1 MTFEFIVIAL
11 LALIFIFL
19 ITLLIRTSKKNQLQ
33 EPQDFE
39 KIEKQLNSLLHKT
52 IEQSGYVNSK
62 IDEIGE
68 LTKKMTNA
76 MTSNISDMG
85 QMGEVILEN
94 ILQDC
99 GMTKNRDYK
108 TQYTDYNEDGQ
119 QFRPDVVIFLPENR
133 NIIIDSKVPM
143 KDWYEFQNSETQ
155 SIKEISIKHFSIAIK
170 NHINQISKKDYRKLL
185 SINSPDYIFIF
196 MPHEFA
202 LITAQKYD
210 SSLAS
215 YAQQKQVIIVGPSTL
230 IMCMKLVES
239 IWKLEKQNKN
249 SKEIAEIAGNMHDQI
264 AKTINLLDKTKA
276 SMTKSIENIEDSKKF
291 IKDGKTSLLTKANK
305 MRELGANTKTEIL
318 NNQE

>member
-1 MTFEFIVIAL
+1 
-11 LALIFIFL
+11 
-19 ITLLIRTSKKNQLQ
+19 
-33 EPQDFE
+33 
-39 KIEKQLNSLLHKT
+39 
-52 IEQSGYVNSK
+52 
-62 IDEIGE
+62 
-68 LTKKMTNA
+68 

-108 TQYTDYNEDGQ
+108 TQYTDYNEEGQ
-119 QFRPDVVIFLPENR
+119 QFRPDVVVFLPENR

-143 KDWYEFQNSETQ
+143 KDWYEFQNSEVQ
-155 SIKEISIKHFSIAIK
+155 SIKENSIKSFSNAIK

-185 SINSPDYIFIF
+185 SINSPDYIFVF

-210 SSLAS
+210 NTIAS
-215 YAQQKQVIIVGPSTL
+215 YAQQKHVIIVGPSTL

-249 SKEIAEIAGNMHDQI
+249 SKEIAEIAGGMYDQI
-264 AKTINLLDKTKA
+264 AKTINLLDKTQ
-276 SMTKSIENIEDSKKF
+276 SSLVKSIENVEDSKKF
-291 IKDGKTSLLTKANK
+291 IREGKNSLFTKANK
-305 MRELGANTKTEIL
+305 MKELGANTKTEII

>member
-1 MTFEFIVIAL
+1 MKFEL
-11 LALIFIFL
+11 LVVTLLVLIFTVLFFL
-19 ITLLIRTSKKNQLQ
+19 LVISIKKNKKSGNDDIQ
-33 EPQDFE
+33 
-39 KIEKQLNSLLHKT
+39 KIEKHLNSLLHKT
-52 IEQSGYVNSK
+52 IEQSGYINSK
-62 IDEIGE
+62 IDEIGD

-76 MTSNISDMG
+76 MTTNISDMG

-143 KDWYEFQNSETQ
+143 KDWYEFQNSESESSKQT
-155 SIKEISIKHFSIAIK
+155 SILNFSNSIK
-170 NHINQISKKDYRKLL
+170 NHINQIKKKDYTKLL

-210 SSLAS
+210 QSISN

-239 IWKLEKQNKN
+239 IWRLEKQNKN
-249 SKEIAEIAGNMHDQI
+249 SKEVAEIAGGMFDQI
-264 AKTINLLDKTKA
+264 ARAINLLDKTE
-276 SMTKSIENIEDSKKF
+276 SNMIKSAENISQTKKY
-291 IKDGKTSLLTKANK
+291 IKDGKGSLLSRANK
-305 MRELGANTKTEIL
+305 MKELGAKTKIDLDFKE
-318 NNQE
+318 

>member
-1 MTFEFIVIAL
+1 MSFEYIIIFLLTLIFIILIAL
-11 LALIFIFL
+11 LIKL
-19 ITLLIRTSKKNQLQ
+19 SKKTQLQ
-33 EPQDFE
+33 ESQYVE
-39 KIEKQLNSLLHKT
+39 KIENQLNTLLHKT
-52 IEQSGYVNSK
+52 IEQGGYVNSK
-62 IDEIGE
+62 IDEIGD

-108 TQYTDYNEDGQ
+108 TQFTDQNEDGQ
-119 QFRPDVVIFLPENR
+119 KFRPDIVIFLPENR

-143 KDWYEFQNSETQ
+143 KDWYNFQNTDIESEKEN
-155 SIKEISIKHFSIAIK
+155 SIRNFCTAIK
-170 NHINQISKKDYRKLL
+170 NHINKISKKDYVNLL
-185 SINSPDYIFIF
+185 NINSPDYVFIF

-210 SSLAS
+210 ISIANF
-215 YAQQKQVIIVGPSTL
+215 AQSKQVIIVGPSTL

-249 SKEIAEIAGNMHDQI
+249 SKEIAEIAGGMYDQI
-264 AKTINLLDKTKA
+264 AKTINLLDKTHI
-276 SMTKSIENIEDSKKF
+276 SISKSLDNIEEKKKY
-291 IKDGKTSLLTKANK
+291 IKDGKKRLLY
-305 MRELGANTKTEIL
+305 
-318 NNQE
+318 

>member
-1 MTFEFIVIAL
+1 MCL
-11 LALIFIFL
+11 LVLIL
-19 ITLLIRTSKKNQLQ
+19 IKFNNKNTNK
-33 EPQDFE
+33 ENYE
-39 KIEKQLNSLLHKT
+39 IERISQNIESLLNKT
-52 IEQSGYVNSK
+52 LEQSGYVNSK
-62 IDEIGE
+62 IDEIGD

-108 TQYTDYNEDGQ
+108 TQFTDKNEEGQ

-143 KDWYEFQNSETQ
+143 KDWYEFQNSENNNE
-155 SIKEISIKHFSIAIK
+155 KEIHIK
-170 NHINQISKKDYRKLL
+170 NFISSVKNHVSSINKKDYTKLL
-185 SINSPDYIFIF
+185 NINSPDYVFIF

-210 SSLAS
+210 ISLVNFS
-215 YAQQKQVIIVGPSTL
+215 QQKQVIIVGPSTL
-230 IMCMKLVES
+230 ILCMKLVES

-249 SKEIAEIAGNMHDQI
+249 SKEIAEIAGGMFDQI
-264 AKTINLLDKTKA
+264 TKSINLLEKTEYSIK
-276 SMTKSIENIEDSKKF
+276 KSLENIVQSKNY
-291 IKDGKTSLLTKANK
+291 IKDGRGSLFSRANK
-305 MRELGANTKTEIL
+305 MKELGANTKTEL
-318 NNQE
+318 DKLE

>member
-1 MTFEFIVIAL
+1 MNFEFVV
-11 LALIFIFL
+11 
-19 ITLLIRTSKKNQLQ
+19 ITLLLVIFILLFFLLIKSSKKIENS
-33 EPQDFE
+33 EHNE
-39 KIEKQLNSLLHKT
+39 ISKINEQLNALFHKT

-62 IDEIGE
+62 IDEIGD

-108 TQYTDYNEDGQ
+108 TQFTDQNEDGQ
-119 QFRPDVVIFLPENR
+119 KFRPDVVVFLPENR

-143 KDWYEFQNSETQ
+143 KDWYNFQNTDTEHEKENA
-155 SIKEISIKHFSIAIK
+155 IKNFCSAIK
-170 NHINQISKKDYRKLL
+170 NHINQISKKDYVNLL
-185 SINSPDYIFIF
+185 NINSPDYIFIF

-210 SSLAS
+210 ISISNF
-215 YAQQKQVIIVGPSTL
+215 AQSKQVIIVGPSTL

-249 SKEIAEIAGNMHDQI
+249 SKEIAEIAGGMYDQI
-264 AKTINLLDKTKA
+264 VKTVNLLDKTETTISK
-276 SMTKSIENIEDSKKF
+276 SLESIEISKNY
-291 IKDGKTSLLTKANK
+291 IMNGRGSLYSKADK
-305 MRELGANTKTEIL
+305 MKELGANVKSKLSVKE
-318 NNQE
+318 

>member
-1 MTFEFIVIAL
+1 MTFEYIVIILLILIFFILIAL
-11 LALIFIFL
+11 LIKS
-19 ITLLIRTSKKNQLQ
+19 SKKSQLQ

-62 IDEIGE
+62 IDEIGD

-94 ILQDC
+94 ILQEC

-119 QFRPDVVIFLPENR
+119 QFRPDVVVFLPENR

-155 SIKEISIKHFSIAIK
+155 PIKELSLI
-170 NHINQISKKDYRKLL
+170 HI
-185 SINSPDYIFIF
+185 
-196 MPHEFA
+196 
-202 LITAQKYD
+202 
-210 SSLAS
+210 
-215 YAQQKQVIIVGPSTL
+215 
-230 IMCMKLVES
+230 
-239 IWKLEKQNKN
+239 
-249 SKEIAEIAGNMHDQI
+249 
-264 AKTINLLDKTKA
+264 
-276 SMTKSIENIEDSKKF
+276 
-291 IKDGKTSLLTKANK
+291 
-305 MRELGANTKTEIL
+305 
-318 NNQE
+318 

>member
-1 MTFEFIVIAL
+1 MNFEFVVIAL
-11 LALIFIFL
+11 LLIIFILLFFL
-19 ITLLIRTSKKNQLQ
+19 IIKSSKKIENSEQK
-33 EPQDFE
+33 EIS
-39 KIEKQLNSLLHKT
+39 KINEQLNALFHKT
-52 IEQSGYVNSK
+52 IEQSGYMNSK
-62 IDEIGE
+62 IDEIGD

-108 TQYTDYNEDGQ
+108 TQFTDQNEDGQ
-119 QFRPDVVIFLPENR
+119 KFRPDVVVFLPENR

-143 KDWYEFQNSETQ
+143 KDWYNFQNTENEHEKENA
-155 SIKEISIKHFSIAIK
+155 IKNFCSAIK
-170 NHINQISKKDYRKLL
+170 NHINQISKKDYVNLL
-185 SINSPDYIFIF
+185 NINSPDYIFIF

-210 SSLAS
+210 ISISNF
-215 YAQQKQVIIVGPSTL
+215 AQSKQVIIVGPSTL

-249 SKEIAEIAGNMHDQI
+249 SKEIAEIAGGMYDQI
-264 AKTINLLDKTKA
+264 VKTVNLLDKTETTISK
-276 SMTKSIENIEDSKKF
+276 SLESIEISKNY
-291 IKDGKTSLLTKANK
+291 IMNGRGSLYSKADK
-305 MRELGANTKTEIL
+305 MKELGANVKSKLSVKE
-318 NNQE
+318 

>member
-1 MTFEFIVIAL
+1 MNFEFVVIAL
-11 LALIFIFL
+11 LLAIFVLLFF
-19 ITLLIRTSKKNQLQ
+19 LLIKSSKKTENSEQNEISKINEQLKAL
-33 EPQDFE
+33 F
-39 KIEKQLNSLLHKT
+39 HKT
-52 IEQSGYVNSK
+52 IEQSGYMNSK
-62 IDEIGE
+62 IDEIGD

-108 TQYTDYNEDGQ
+108 TQFTDQNEDGQ
-119 QFRPDVVIFLPENR
+119 KFRPDVVVFLPENR

-143 KDWYEFQNSETQ
+143 KDWYNFQNTENEHEKENA
-155 SIKEISIKHFSIAIK
+155 IKNFCSAIK
-170 NHINQISKKDYRKLL
+170 NHINQISKKDYVNLL
-185 SINSPDYIFIF
+185 NINSPDYIFIF

-210 SSLAS
+210 ISISNF
-215 YAQQKQVIIVGPSTL
+215 AQSKQVIIVGPSTL

-249 SKEIAEIAGNMHDQI
+249 SKEIAEIAGGMYDQI
-264 AKTINLLDKTKA
+264 VKTVNLLDKTETTISK
-276 SMTKSIENIEDSKKF
+276 SLESIEISKNY
-291 IKDGKTSLLTKANK
+291 IMNGRGSLYSKADK
-305 MRELGANTKTEIL
+305 MKELGANVKSKLSVKE
-318 NNQE
+318 

>member
-1 MTFEFIVIAL
+1 MNFEFVV
-11 LALIFIFL
+11 
-19 ITLLIRTSKKNQLQ
+19 ITLLFIIFILLFFLIIKSSKKIENSEQK
-33 EPQDFE
+33 EIS
-39 KIEKQLNSLLHKT
+39 KINEQLNALFHKT
-52 IEQSGYVNSK
+52 IEQSGYMNSK
-62 IDEIGE
+62 IDEIGD

-108 TQYTDYNEDGQ
+108 TQFTDQNEDGQ
-119 QFRPDVVIFLPENR
+119 KFRPDVVVFLPENR

-143 KDWYEFQNSETQ
+143 KDWYNFQNAENENEKENA
-155 SIKEISIKHFSIAIK
+155 IKNFCSAIK
-170 NHINQISKKDYRKLL
+170 NHINQISKKDYVNLL
-185 SINSPDYIFIF
+185 NINSPDYIFIF

-210 SSLAS
+210 ISISNF
-215 YAQQKQVIIVGPSTL
+215 AQSKQVIIVGPSTL

-249 SKEIAEIAGNMHDQI
+249 SKEIAEIAGGMYDQI
-264 AKTINLLDKTKA
+264 VKTVNLLDKTETTISK
-276 SMTKSIENIEDSKKF
+276 SLESIEISKNY
-291 IKDGKTSLLTKANK
+291 IMNGRGSLYSKADK
-305 MRELGANTKTEIL
+305 MKELGANVKSKLSVKE
-318 NNQE
+318 

>member
-1 MTFEFIVIAL
+1 MNFEFVV
-11 LALIFIFL
+11 
-19 ITLLIRTSKKNQLQ
+19 ITLLFIIFILLFFLIIKSSKKIENSEQK
-33 EPQDFE
+33 EIS
-39 KIEKQLNSLLHKT
+39 KINEQLNALFHKT
-52 IEQSGYVNSK
+52 IEQNGYMNSK
-62 IDEIGE
+62 IDEIGD

-108 TQYTDYNEDGQ
+108 TQFTDQNEDGQ
-119 QFRPDVVIFLPENR
+119 KFRPDVVVFLPENR

-143 KDWYEFQNSETQ
+143 KDWYNFQNTENEYEKENA
-155 SIKEISIKHFSIAIK
+155 IKNFCSAIK
-170 NHINQISKKDYRKLL
+170 NHINQISKKDYVNLL
-185 SINSPDYIFIF
+185 NINSPDYIFIF

-210 SSLAS
+210 ISISNLAQS
-215 YAQQKQVIIVGPSTL
+215 KQVIIVGPSTL

-249 SKEIAEIAGNMHDQI
+249 SKEIAEIAGGMYDQI
-264 AKTINLLDKTKA
+264 VKTVNLLDKTETTISK
-276 SMTKSIENIEDSKKF
+276 SLESIEISKNY
-291 IKDGKTSLLTKANK
+291 IMNGRGSLYSKADK
-305 MRELGANTKTEIL
+305 MKELGANVKSKLSVKE
-318 NNQE
+318 

>member
-1 MTFEFIVIAL
+1 MNFEFVV
-11 LALIFIFL
+11 
-19 ITLLIRTSKKNQLQ
+19 ITLLFIIFILLFFLIIKSSKKIENSEQK
-33 EPQDFE
+33 EIS
-39 KIEKQLNSLLHKT
+39 KINEQLNALFHKT
-52 IEQSGYVNSK
+52 IEQSGYMNSK
-62 IDEIGE
+62 IDEIGD

-108 TQYTDYNEDGQ
+108 TQFTDQNEDGQ
-119 QFRPDVVIFLPENR
+119 KFRPDVVIFLPENR

-143 KDWYEFQNSETQ
+143 KDWYNFQNTENEYEKENA
-155 SIKEISIKHFSIAIK
+155 IKNFCSAIK
-170 NHINQISKKDYRKLL
+170 NHINQISKKDYVNLL
-185 SINSPDYIFIF
+185 NINSPDYIFIF

-210 SSLAS
+210 ISISNF
-215 YAQQKQVIIVGPSTL
+215 AQSKQVIIVGPSTL

-249 SKEIAEIAGNMHDQI
+249 SKEIAEIAGGMYDQI
-264 AKTINLLDKTKA
+264 VKTVNLLDKTETTISK
-276 SMTKSIENIEDSKKF
+276 SLESIEISKNY
-291 IKDGKTSLLTKANK
+291 IMNGRGSLYSKADK
-305 MRELGANTKTEIL
+305 MKELGANVKSKLSVKE
-318 NNQE
+318 